1 MGKEEQTSI
10 VQGTKEV
17 KEMETAKK
25 NKKTNL
31 NKNQSF
37 SKEELAFIIA
47 IIFSISKKVEIL
59 VMKITKAIQTSIK
72 SDS

>member
-25 NKKTNL
+25 NKNTNP

-47 IIFSISKKVEIL
+47 CIRIL
-59 VMKITKAIQTSIK
+59 A
-72 SDS
+72 